1 MDNDYN
7 IHDNIWKKSRTNKNN
22 INYNEKNY
30 KENKTKG

>member
-1 MDNDYN
+1 MIIITKTIGQKVKLND
-7 IHDNIWKKSRTNKNN
+7 NN